1 MNETNKK
8 IQDKDILSS
17 KFNRNNN
24 TIGINFF
31 TLLLESFSFLQA
43 WITFVLLVV

>member
-1 MNETNKK
+1 MNEINKK

-17 KFNRNNN
+17 KFNCNDN

-31 TLLLESFSFLQA
+31 TLLLESISVLRA
-43 WITFVLLVV
+43 WITFVSLVV